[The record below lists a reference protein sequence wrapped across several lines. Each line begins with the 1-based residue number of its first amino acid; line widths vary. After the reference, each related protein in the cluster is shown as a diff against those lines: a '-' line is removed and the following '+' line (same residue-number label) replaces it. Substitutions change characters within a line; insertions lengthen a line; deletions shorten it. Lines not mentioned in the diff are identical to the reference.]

1 MTQNECI
8 ECLLEISDRE
18 ERYVFLHAYMN
29 GLSQGEI
36 EQFADALKN
45 KVTDLILED
54 TERAIE
60 LADCILGFPEI
71 TKSERHRA
79 LGLRMKGL
87 AMVQGKGDFQGAL
100 TLYREAVSIH
110 QTYNDRFGEALV
122 YLNEIWALANVGRY
136 DEAIQ
141 KGEWAKA
148 TFEELNEGFLLA
160 KVCNN
165 LALVYQRR
173 GEFRVSLDL
182 LERAIMLYQ
191 EIGKGAESLLPTANN
206 NLALSLCY
214 IGNYREAIRVGERAV
229 QWSEALNQPIAVARA
244 KHNLGMILTVQGYF
258 TRALTLFEEA
268 KFVHEEHDQP
278 HEAALCK
285 LSALVCLGILRRFDE
300 VIQINDEIQ
309 PVFRR
314 LEMHHEEGHTIL
326 FYANAL
332 IEMGKFAEA
341 ISAYQTA
348 RRIYELEE
356 NHPLI
361 GRCDLGKARL
371 YLRMGEFSTCLD
383 LAEKCAVEFSEAGLF
398 IYYALASMIVAQAAM
413 ESGNHRECERELN
426 RVSELLEKNKWAELF
441 YQYLQIKGDF
451 SWSQNRLGEALD
463 YFEQAIDAF
472 EQLRGNIMVE
482 FRSGF
487 IEDKQTVYG
496 KMVDL
501 CLESELLEKGF
512 RFAERAKSRA
522 LVELLA
528 YRPDLSIRTRNAK
541 DAGLVEELM
550 ALREQR
556 ETRLRYGIN
565 LVSANGKETQEHIL
579 QLQQEVQAIE
589 KRITTLWHQLLIR
602 NADYARDAS
611 LWEVRVNPLPSLSSN
626 EILVEF
632 FSIKNQWVV
641 FMVSTV
647 GGKDSV
653 RAIRLQVTTREIE
666 NLLQR
671 FRVNLGFVA
680 RSAQPQFENLIH
692 NAQGVLHQ
700 LYKALFAPIIP
711 LIADYAKLIVVPHGP
726 LHYLPFHA
734 LYDGEYY
741 LVEKFQL
748 IYLPSASIL
757 NNHPSSKTAAKETLV
772 LGHSFKNRLPN
783 TVEEAKQVAQLWNVK
798 AICEEDASP
807 QFFSSHAENA
817 SLVHMACHGEFR
829 ADNPLFS
836 GLALENGWLTTLDVF
851 NLRLQASLV
860 TLSACRTGESIVS
873 GGDELFG
880 LMRAFLFAGAASLL
894 LTHWPVSDQSTAL
907 LMQDFYRK
915 LKDGASKGAALRA
928 VQMQFLASEDKSL
941 KKYRHP
947 YFWAPFFLV
956 GKDGCL

>member
-1 MTQNECI
+1 MK
-8 ECLLEISDRE
+8 
-18 ERYVFLHAYMN
+18 
-29 GLSQGEI
+29 GLSEGEI

-60 LADCILGFPEI
+60 LADCILIFPEI
-71 TKSERHRA
+71 TESERHQA

-100 TLYREAVSIH
+100 SLYQEAVSIH

-141 KGEWAKA
+141 KGEWAKT
-148 TFEELNEGFLLA
+148 TFEELNERFLLA

-182 LERAIMLYQ
+182 LEQAITLYQ
-191 EIGKGAESLLPTANN
+191 EIGKDAESLLPTAEN
-206 NLALSLCY
+206 NLGLSLCY
-214 IGNYREAIRVGERAV
+214 IGNYREAVQAGEKAV

-244 KHNLGMILTVQGYF
+244 KHNLGMILTVQGHF

-268 KFVHEEHDQP
+268 RVVHQEHGQP

-300 VIQINDEIQ
+300 VIQINEEIQ
-309 PVFRR
+309 SVFRQ
-314 LEMHHEEGHTIL
+314 LEMHHEEGHAIL

-332 IEMGKFAEA
+332 IELGKFAEA
-341 ISAYQTA
+341 ISAYQAA
-348 RRIYELEE
+348 RRIYEEEE
-356 NHPLI
+356 NYPLM

-383 LAEKCAVEFSEAGLF
+383 LAEKCAVEFSETGLL

-413 ESGNHRECERELN
+413 ESGNYRECERALN
-426 RVSELLEKNKWAELF
+426 RVSEMLEKNKWAELF
-441 YQYLQIKGDF
+441 YQFLQIKGDF
-451 SWSQNRLGEALD
+451 SWSQNRFDEALD

-528 YRPDLSIRTRNAK
+528 HRPDLSIRARDAK

-565 LVSANGKETQEHIL
+565 LVSANGKETQEQVL
-579 QLQQEVQAIE
+579 QVQQEVQTIE
-589 KRITTLWHQLLIR
+589 KKITALWHQLLIR

-611 LWEVRVNPLPSLSSN
+611 LWGVQAETLIPLFSDS
-626 EILVEF
+626 ILVEF
-632 FSIKNQWVV
+632 FSVKKQWVV
-641 FMVSTV
+641 FLVSSA
-647 GGKDSV
+647 GGKDSI
-653 RAIRLQVTTREIE
+653 RAIRLQITTREIE

-680 RSAQPQFENLIH
+680 RSSQPQFENLNH

-700 LYKALFAPIIP
+700 LYKALFAPIVP
-711 LIADYAKLIVVPHGP
+711 LVADYSNLIIVPHGP

-734 LYDGEYY
+734 LYDGKQY
-741 LVEKFQL
+741 LVEKFQ
-748 IYLPSASIL
+748 ISCLPAASL
-757 NNHPSSKTAAKETLV
+757 LSNQAVSQTESKEAMV
-772 LGHSFKNRLPN
+772 IGHSFNGRLPN
-783 TVEEAKQVAQLWNVK
+783 AVEEAKKVAQLWNVK
-798 AICEEDASP
+798 AICEEDASS
-807 QFFSSHAENA
+807 QLFLSHAENA
-817 SLVHMACHGEFR
+817 SLIHLACHGEFR

-851 NLRLQASLV
+851 NLHLQTSLI
-860 TLSACRTGESIVS
+860 TLSACQTGESVVS

-880 LMRAFLFAGAASLL
+880 LMRAFLSAGAASLL
-894 LTHWPVSDQSTAL
+894 LSHWPVSDQSTAL
-907 LMQDFYRK
+907 LMQNFYQK

-928 VQMQFLASEDKSL
+928 VQMQFLATEDKSL

-956 GKDGCL
+956 GQDGYL